1 MARKKRTST
10 RSRKANTTS
19 KRGRSLWSL
28 LTSLALLLVAWFLV
42 QQGYVSPDDV
52 AVLLGQQESDSSPS
66 RAAQSSAPVVSDGA
80 LEVVFTTPAL
90 VYPDVPEQRSPPP
103 LEQALLA
110 DIDAA
115 SSSIDVALF
124 EYNLESLAAAL
135 VRAHERGVAVRLA
148 LDQENLEDPEDAAWA
163 GEIEQAG
170 IPIAWQETTAFLHS
184 KFLII
189 DDQLVWTGSWNAT
202 FNGTYRNNNN
212 MLRVEV
218 PEIVANYAAE
228 FGQMF
233 EGQFG
238 SQKESLAPYPV
249 VTLDDMLIETYFSPQ
264 DGIEPHILERLN
276 AASESI
282 RFLAFSYT
290 SDPIA
295 EAMIARHN
303 AGVEVQGVFERRS
316 AGGIGAE
323 FDRLRDNGIAVLEDG
338 NCYTMHHKVIIID
351 EATVITGSYNF
362 TRRAEETND
371 ENLLIID
378 SPELAAH
385 YLQEFDRVYGQAQ
398 NPTACGS

>member
-1 MARKKRTST
+1 LAKKKRTS
-10 RSRKANTTS
+10 RSRKAKTTG

-28 LTSLALLLVAWFLV
+28 LTSLALLLAAWFLV
-42 QQGYVSPDDV
+42 QQGYISPDDV
-52 AVLLGQQESDSSPS
+52 AVLLGQQEDSSPPP
-66 RAAQSSAPVVSDGA
+66 AAQSSSAPVASDGA

-103 LEQALLA
+103 LEQAILA

-115 SSSIDVALF
+115 TASIDAALF

-135 VRAHERGVAVRLA
+135 VRAHERGVTVRLA
-148 LDQENLEDPEDAAWA
+148 LDRENLEDPEEAAWA

-189 DDQLVWTGSWNAT
+189 DAQLVWTGSWNAT
-202 FNGTYRNNNN
+202 VNGTYRNNNN
-212 MLRVEV
+212 MLRVQV
-218 PEIVANYAAE
+218 PEIVANYQAE

-238 SQKESLAPYPV
+238 SHKESLAPYPV
-249 VTLDDMLIETYFSPQ
+249 VTLDDMLIENYFSPQ

-276 AASESI
+276 AASQSI

-295 EAMIARHN
+295 EAMVARHN
-303 AGVEVQGVFERRS
+303 AGIEVQGVFERRS

-362 TRRAEETND
+362 SRRAEETND

-378 SPELAAH
+378 SPELAAQ
-385 YLQEFDRVYGQAQ
+385 YMQEFDRVYAQAQ
-398 NPTACGS
+398 NPTACGR